1 MSTLASI
8 AIAGGVGA
16 LLAAGVGAQV
26 GAGPAKRRAIDALRA
41 ACAARRA
48 LVLTYDDGPGPNFTP
63 IVLDRLA
70 ASNARATFFL
80 LGKRVPGA
88 EAILDRI
95 VREGHELGCH
105 TERHLNAMKTW
116 PWRAIR
122 DIEDG
127 YRTLSRWIAPNSP
140 FRPPYG
146 KVTVPTMLAL
156 SRRRAPLC
164 FWTVDSRDTTR
175 GALPDPATVV
185 DEVRAAGG
193 GVVLLHD
200 FDRTSNAQERAKY
213 VLTVTD
219 QLLLAAERE
228 GMQIM
233 TMGQLLG
240 LPTPRA

>member
-26 GAGPAKRRAIDALRA
+26 GAGPAKRHAVDRLRA

-48 LVLTYDDGPGPNFTP
+48 LVLTFDDGPGPALTP
-63 IVLDRLA
+63 RVLDRLA
-70 ASNARATFFL
+70 ASDAKATFFL

-88 EAILDRI
+88 EGLIDRAAK
-95 VREGHELGCH
+95 EGHELGCH
-105 TERHLNAMKTW
+105 TERHLNAMRTT
-116 PWRAIR
+116 PWRGIR
-122 DIEDG
+122 DIDDG
-127 YRTLSRWIAPNSP
+127 YRTLSRWIAPNSL

-146 KVTVPTMLAL
+146 KVTVPTLLAL
-156 SRRRAPLC
+156 RRRGAPVC
-164 FWTVDSRDTTR
+164 FWTVDSRDTAR
-175 GALPDPATVV
+175 GVLPDPASVV
-185 DEVRAAGG
+185 DEVRREGG

-200 FDRTSNAQERAKY
+200 FDRASNAQERAKY

-228 GMQIM
+228 AMQIM

>member
-48 LVLTYDDGPGPNFTP
+48 LVLTYDDGPGPTLTP
-63 IVLDRLA
+63 LVLGRLA
-70 ASNARATFFL
+70 VAHARATFFL
-80 LGKRVPGA
+80 LGMRAPGA
-88 EAILDRI
+88 EAVVDRI
-95 VREGHELGCH
+95 LGDGHELGCH
-105 TERHLNAMKTW
+105 TKQHVNAMRSS

-122 DIEDG
+122 DIDDG
-127 YRTLSRWIAPNSP
+127 YRALSRWISPNSP

-146 KVTVPTMLAL
+146 KVTVPTLLAL
-156 SRRRAPLC
+156 RRRGAPVC
-164 FWTVDSRDTTR
+164 FWTVDSRDTAR
-175 GALPDPATVV
+175 GALPDPACVA
-185 DEVRAAGG
+185 DEVRRAGG

-200 FDRTSNAQERAKY
+200 FDRASDAQERAKY

-228 GMQIM
+228 GLQIM

-240 LPTPRA
+240 LPAPSA